1 MYKSFTSKLIVV
13 LVFTLINCAQKATA
27 NEIEAFHMSD
37 RIKQIKK
44 STVRILVNGKPSGS
58 GFVISKNGLIAT
70 CFHIV
75 QNAQEVDTGIII
87 NYAKS
92 IEVELCNGKKLS
104 AVVHESCLKEGFFE
118 AIAKDYCIL
127 KVKSNDLTP
136 LSIGSFVDAHEGNN
150 IYICGFPFG
159 INQPVVS
166 VGILSTKWETQ
177 AYLVQGNKRE
187 VAWLDITMNNGNS
200 GGPIVLMTKDPKG
213 DRVIGIAEFN
223 LNPFAKPSYELVQ
236 YVQGFPGTMV
246 IMGVDFKEFS
256 TFIAKALISNSLGVG
271 GCISIDYL
279 KKNLK

>member
-13 LVFTLINCAQKATA
+13 LIFTLISCAQKSTA

-44 STVRILVNGKPSGS
+44 STVRILVNGKPLGS
-58 GFVISKNGLIAT
+58 GFVISENGLIAT
-70 CFHIV
+70 CFHLV
-75 QNAQEVDTGIII
+75 QNIQKVDTNIII

-92 IEVELCNGKKLS
+92 IEVELYNGKKLS
-104 AVVHESCLKEGFFE
+104 AVVHESCLKEGLFE

-136 LSIGSFVDAHEGNN
+136 LPIGSFVDAHEGSN
-150 IYICGFPFG
+150 IYTCGFPLG

-166 VGILSTKWETQ
+166 VGILSTKWEIQ
-177 AYLVQGNKRE
+177 AYLVQGNERE
-187 VAWLDITMNNGNS
+187 VAWLDITVNSGNS
-200 GGPIVLMTKDPKG
+200 GGPIVLMAKDPKG
-213 DRVIGIAEFN
+213 DRVIGIAAFN
-223 LNPFAKPSYELVQ
+223 LNPFAEPSSQLAQ
-236 YVQGFPGTMV
+236 YVRRFPGTVV
-246 IMGVDFKEFS
+246 IMGVDFKKFS
-256 TFIAKALISNSLGVG
+256 TLIAEALISNSLGVG